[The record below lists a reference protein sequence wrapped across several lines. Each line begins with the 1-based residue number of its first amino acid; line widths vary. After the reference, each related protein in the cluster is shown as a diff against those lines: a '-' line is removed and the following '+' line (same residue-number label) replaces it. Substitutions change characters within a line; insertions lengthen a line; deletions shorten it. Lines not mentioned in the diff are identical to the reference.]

1 LTFQAD
7 RQRIFES
14 VEKSVERTQ
23 QTFIRILFVI
33 LGCIIFLVAMF
44 WGGHD
49 LYVRWEEKRLV
60 RGALVALQHDDLHSA
75 SLAARTVL
83 QLKPT
88 SVSAARVMADVA
100 ERARDRTALDWRRKV
115 ATFEPQSVTDLLALA
130 RCALQFDEKETAEN
144 ALAQVSGDGKV
155 TAEYHATVALLA
167 QGKGET
173 DKEESEWAE
182 AVRLAPNAKEYQL
195 QLGIVRLR
203 SRDSQQ
209 HQSGITIL
217 QDLRKDPAQRIAA
230 TRALITDG
238 VARQEKA
245 APLLALAKDLQGYP
259 EATWTDR
266 LLYLDFLHQT
276 GDSQFSSYLSELEKT
291 SAANPSNLAV
301 LLWWMN
307 RNNLNLLA
315 LDFTKDLPP
324 ETFDKWPVPRAM
336 ADVYVRLGD
345 WKTLEKK
352 MESANWSDFDF
363 LRHAYLARSLR
374 EQDKTAAAEGEWST
388 ALKQASAAT
397 TVDGAMT
404 LLGMLKDWRWEPEA
418 LNLLWA
424 MTKNPER
431 EVDAMAALYKYYADK
446 GDTADLYRVVQRR
459 CESRPNDEKAQS
471 NRAQLALLLD
481 VDTTRAHEIAESLYR
496 KEPTNSIYA
505 ATYAFALY
513 RQSKYQN
520 AVQIMSP
527 LKPEELD
534 RPEVAAYYAIF
545 LAAAGDKQKAAEYF
559 NRSGGASLLPEEK
572 ALLQKARDK
581 INTSR

>member
-1 LTFQAD
+1 
-7 RQRIFES
+7 

-33 LGCIIFLVAMF
+33 LGCIIFLVAVF

-49 LYVRWEEKRLV
+49 LYVRWQEKRLV
-60 RGALVALQHDDLHSA
+60 RGALVALQQDDLQSA

-88 SVSAARVMADVA
+88 SVGAARVMADIA
-100 ERARDRTALDWRRKV
+100 ERAGDRTALDWRRKV

-130 RCALQFDEKETAEN
+130 RCALQFNEKETAAN

-155 TAEYHATVALLA
+155 TADYHATVALLA
-167 QGKGET
+167 QGKGEI

-182 AVRLAPNAKEYQL
+182 AVRLAPNEKGYQL

-203 SRDSQQ
+203 LRDPQQ

-217 QDLRKDPAQRIAA
+217 QDLRTDPAQRLAA

-259 EATWTDR
+259 EANWTDH

-315 LDFTKDLPP
+315 LDFTKELPP
-324 ETFDKWPVPRAM
+324 ETCDKWPVPRAL

-352 MESANWSDFDF
+352 VDSANWANFDF

-388 ALKQASAAT
+388 ALKQASAT
-397 TVDGAMT
+397 RTVDGAMI
-404 LLGMLKDWRWEPEA
+404 LLRTLKDWRWEPEA

-431 EVDAMAALYKYYADK
+431 EADAMAALYQYYADK

-459 CESRPNDEKAQS
+459 CDSRPDDDKAQN

-481 VDTTRAHEIAESLYR
+481 VDTEHAQETAERLYR
-496 KEPTNSIYA
+496 KEPANSIYA
-505 ATYAFALY
+505 STYAFSLY
-513 RQSKYQN
+513 RQGKNQK
-520 AVQIMSP
+520 AVQVMSG
-527 LKPEELD
+527 LKPDELN
-534 RPEVAAYYAIF
+534 RPELAAYYAIF
-545 LAAAGDKQKAAEYF
+545 LAAAGDKQKSVEYL
-559 NRSGGASLLPEEK
+559 NRSDGASLLPEEK
-572 ALLQKARDK
+572 ALVQKAREK
-581 INTSR
+581 VGSPR